1 MSIKWKGKIKLFLS
15 LKNFIFSREA
25 LINLPL
31 SVTILGD
38 IFFLETV
45 NLKDKFIWKMLIIS
59 VRNFEHS
66 QVFSFWCTLVFFPQE
81 KPNNKIYHARVFLI
95 FKRYDW
101 QNLLLKNRFPTCQ
114 ENKTT
119 QIRRDF
125 FFFLV
130 ILFFIFKKRLSNT
143 FPFNILFLSF
153 T

>member
-25 LINLPL
+25 LMNLPL

-45 NLKDKFIWKMLIIS
+45 NLKDKFIWKVLIIS

-66 QVFSFWCTLVFFPQE
+66 QVFSFWCAFIFFPQE
-81 KPNNKIYHARVFLI
+81 KFNKIYHARIFLI
-95 FKRYDW
+95 FKSYDW
-101 QNLLLKNRFPTCQ
+101 QNLLLKNRFPTSQ

-119 QIRRDF
+119 QIRREF